1 MAVSSD
7 GELLQVGA
15 EAEIRAVT
23 WRGREA
29 VSKRRIP
36 KGYRHADIDR
46 SLRASRTKME
56 ARLIA
61 AAREA
66 GVPTPVVF
74 DVDVDGFEIIMERV
88 RGPTLKTVLE
98 DAEEGKGEAEGSGK
112 GTAKGK
118 KGASGLDSI
127 CERLGTAVA
136 AMHKGNVVHGDLTAA
151 NMIMDEAADR
161 IVFIDFGLGERTRE
175 LEPRGMDLHVLMEAF
190 KAINLEH
197 HFDKVAAAYV
207 KAFGDGGKEV
217 VERMEAIAGRGRY
230 S

>member
-1 MAVSSD
+1 VSPE

-36 KGYRHADIDR
+36 KGYRHADIDKV
-46 SLRASRTKME
+46 LRASRTKAE
-56 ARLIA
+56 ARLMA

-66 GVPTPVVF
+66 GVPTPVIL
-74 DVDVDGFEIIMERV
+74 DVDVDGYEIIMERV
-88 RGPTLKTVLE
+88 RGPTLKKVLE
-98 DAEEGKGEAEGSGK
+98 DAEEGRGK
-112 GTAKGK
+112 GRGKGK
-118 KGASGLDSI
+118 DGAPGLDSI

-151 NMIMDEAADR
+151 NMIMDEGADR

-190 KAINLEH
+190 KAINLER
-197 HFDKVAAAYV
+197 HFEKVTAAYV
-207 KAFGDGGKEV
+207 RAFGDGGKEV

-230 S
+230 A